1 MRSGGSNIALGSGV
15 LGFPAAYHAGGYLYT
30 TAFIAAFAL
39 LGCFSNSIMIRCC
52 SWHRVVSFQGV
63 VREALGPRIATVAA
77 IAMVVY
83 SFGGCAAFLVIIG
96 DFLEPPCSHASA
108 ALGWA
113 EADGEASSS
122 AACDGSAAAPG
133 ACSRQVLIVAVGLTV
148 VLPLSL
154 RAQITFLGA
163 PSRFAIVGVVFLSL
177 AVVFRSASAVA
188 ERGLASGVVPFVD
201 TAAGVIGPTGTVAWS
216 FAVMLGIPSVFAELQ
231 AGAGDGTRL
240 LGGAQRDSEELQQLT
255 ERRSRAER
263 QQGGFDGGG
272 LDEVEVSAEEAGRV
286 AEMDGVIRQQAV
298 LTAACYVAGPS
309 ISGCPSSVL
318 LCSRLSL
325 CVASVQWA
333 WAGTRS
339 SGTGR
344 GRGLATC
351 STSTRAAQPRSPTCS
366 STPPG
371 WLWRWSSLSPS
382 PSSTSHH
389 G

>member
-1 MRSGGSNIALGSGV
+1 M

-96 DFLEPPCSHASA
+96 DFLAPPCSHASA

-113 EADGEASSS
+113 DADDEAASSS
-122 AACDGSAAAPG
+122 AAGDGSAAAPG
-133 ACSRQVLIVAVGLTV
+133 ACSRQVLIVAVGLAV

-188 ERGLASGVVPFVD
+188 ERGLASGVVPFVAS
-201 TAAGVIGPTGTVAWS
+201 AAGVIGPTGTVAWS

-240 LGGAQRDSEELQQLT
+240 LGGAQRDTEELQQLT
-255 ERRSRAER
+255 EGPSRAER
-263 QQGGFDGGG
+263 QQGSDGGG
-272 LDEVEVSAEEAGRV
+272 LEGVEVSAEEAGRV
-286 AEMDGVIRQQAV
+286 AEMDGVIRQQAL

-309 ISGCPSSVL
+309 HLRLPIFCASLLSPETLRGVCAVGVGGYAQFGDGAGEGAGNVL
-318 LCSRLSL
+318 NLYASRSAAQSDLLIDTARVVSPNGHLRLRAPVLRRRLS
-325 CVASVQWA
+325 S
-333 WAGTRS
+333 AGIEK
-339 SGTGR
+339 
-344 GRGLATC
+344 
-351 STSTRAAQPRSPTCS
+351 
-366 STPPG
+366 
-371 WLWRWSSLSPS
+371 
-382 PSSTSHH
+382 
-389 G
+389 